1 MNEFCPIEFSY
12 SFTHPAG
19 YTVPRQHHA
28 CYELVYYISGSGTT
42 VIGNKTYPINPGTFT
57 LIRPFTEHSEHHVTE
72 GSVMFINFHADVPK
86 ELTDLSFQDT
96 KDKVIYNVLIRL
108 LGELQTL
115 KKNYKKVL
123 ALELEEMIIHIDRL
137 CQKSPPQ
144 KETAIEYAVRFIQE
158 YHSTPIDWQN
168 LARCCNYSYSHFR
181 MIFKKSTGVSP
192 NEYLLNCRLN
202 AAKNM
207 LTQTTLSCTK
217 IAYQCGFPDNAKF
230 SSYFKAKVGMSPK
243 DYRKQAPPPPA
254 ESESP
259 DA

>member
-12 SFTHPAG
+12 SFTHDAG
-19 YTVPRQHHA
+19 YTVPLQHHA

-42 VIGNKTYPINPGTFT
+42 VIGNKTHPISPGTFT
-57 LIRPFTEHSEHHVTE
+57 LIHPFTEHSEHHVTA

-86 ELTDLSFQDT
+86 ELTDRSFQDN
-96 KDKVIYNVLIRL
+96 KDQVIYNVLIRL
-108 LGELQTL
+108 LSELQTL
-115 KKNYKKVL
+115 KQNYKKIL

-137 CQKSPPQ
+137 CQKSEPPT
-144 KETAIEYAVRFIQE
+144 ETAIEYAVRFIQE
-158 YHSTPIDWQN
+158 YHSTSIDWQN
-168 LARCCNYSYSHFR
+168 LARYCNYSYSHFR
-181 MIFKKSTGVSP
+181 MIFKKATGVSP

-207 LTQTTLSCTK
+207 LTQTTLSCTQ

-243 DYRKQAPPPPA
+243 DYRKQAPTSLT

-259 DA
+259 ND